1 MIEIKYLI
9 LSMENECIYTITT
22 DPETANALAA
32 SNINTII
39 RPITKRSF
47 SDYAKVNRDYFKDK
61 IYKSDFRNRT
71 INEIDS
77 TLISQNWKD
86 EREWMLLRQE
96 ALTVLEVQYQIAITP
111 TQWFYGNNFSNEVW
125 QEIMVCD
132 LSNDSYTKYIEEYAR
147 IVNKS
152 SNQVYK
158 ELKLKIEGE
167 KFIRFRI
174 NALAERW
181 KLKINQIKTQEDYEK
196 LRLNLIDEFWWKSKI

>member
-1 MIEIKYLI
+1 MLETKYLI

-39 RPITKRSF
+39 RPITRRSF
-47 SDYAKVNRDYFKDK
+47 SDYDKVNRDYFKDK

-71 INEIDS
+71 ISEIDS

-96 ALTVLEVQYQIAITP
+96 ALTVLEVQYRIAITP
-111 TQWFYGNNFSNEVW
+111 TQWSYEDNFSNEVW
-125 QEIMVCD
+125 QEIMLCD
-132 LSNDSYTKYIEEYAR
+132 PNNDLYTRYIEEYAR
-147 IVNKS
+147 IVDKS

-174 NALAERW
+174 NALVERW

-196 LRLNLIDEFWWKSKI
+196 LRLDLIDEFWWKSKI